1 MWGRQTFL
9 FSLGCTL
16 AVLCLFAHAQTQAQ
30 GIAVLKSHD
39 IEPFK
44 QAIAGFVTA
53 CNGQITE
60 YDLPGSKGKQR
71 SIIERIVAARPKLI
85 LAIGAM
91 AAQVANEMV
100 RDIPVVFFMVP
111 NPHKYGLE
119 GKNIAGISLDIP
131 IETQFTMYKSLV
143 PRLRTIGVLYDP
155 EKTGP
160 LITEARGVAQSL
172 GLQLLATA
180 VRSQKDVPAALRSML
195 GQIDALWMVPDDTVV
210 TSESFQFLLLT
221 AFENNLPFL
230 VVSDI
235 FVQVGALASLSPDY
249 ADMGRQG
256 CQLVKEIESG
266 QVRLTEINIIPPAK
280 VNLAINLNTASK
292 IGLSLPSEIVQAASK
307 VYR

>member
-1 MWGRQTFL
+1 MWGRRTFL
-9 FSLGCTL
+9 LYLSCTL
-16 AVLCLFAHAQTQAQ
+16 GVLCLLAHAQTPAQ
-30 GIAVLKSHD
+30 GMAVLKSHD
-39 IEPFK
+39 IEPFN
-44 QAIAGFVTA
+44 QAIAGFATA

-60 YDLPGSKGKQR
+60 YDIRGSKGQQR
-71 SIIERIVAARPKLI
+71 SIIERVVAARPKLI

-91 AAQVANEMV
+91 AAQVAKEAV

-131 IETQFTMYKSLV
+131 IQTQFTMYKSLV
-143 PRLRTIGVLYDP
+143 PRLKTIGVIYDP
-155 EKTGP
+155 EKTGT
-160 LITEARGVAQSL
+160 LVNEAKAVAQQL
-172 GLQLLATA
+172 GLQLLASA
-180 VRSQKDVPAALRSML
+180 VGSQKDVPAALRSML

-230 VVSDI
+230 AVSDI

-249 ADMGRQG
+249 TDMGRQG
-256 CQLVKEIESG
+256 CQLAKEIESG
-266 QVRLTEINIIPPAK
+266 QLRLTEVNIVPPAK

-292 IGLSLPSEIVQAASK
+292 IGLSLPSEIVQGASK